1 MTVRVGIP
9 RTALCLALIV
19 LVLLTAAGCGSDDG
33 APEGKVEVSWSS
45 PGQDSEVSGIEN
57 LKVSASSDEGVAAV
71 EFYVDAVDEAHL
83 IGTVTDNVGALYT
96 QLWYTTDVANGEH
109 TLHAVARDGE
119 DQSEQASM
127 TVTVANVS
135 RAEAIAD
142 LVTWQKWT
150 PQTDAHGP
158 VLSPAFSS
166 VFHDPVPMEAP
177 ITTAGSEDSPF
188 ITPDGNSFYFV
199 FVPNMSLPAEE
210 QIRDQV
216 SGIYWSQK
224 TSGAWTE
231 PQRVWLYSGLS
242 LDGAETILGD
252 TMWFCSVRPGNSR
265 EIDMYTAELVNGRW
279 SNWTSIGDLLN
290 VTYDVGEMH
299 VTADGSQIYYHS
311 KRPGGHGGRDI
322 WVISQVNGQWQTP
335 QNVDAVNSEY
345 DDGYPFISED
355 GNELWFTRTA
365 GVPSVYRSLKVNG
378 QWQAPEL
385 VVSSLAGEPTLDRA
399 GNLYFVHHYWDDTAQ
414 KLWECDIYV
423 CRRR

>member
-1 MTVRVGIP
+1 
-9 RTALCLALIV
+9 
-19 LVLLTAAGCGSDDG
+19 
-33 APEGKVEVSWSS
+33 
-45 PGQDSEVSGIEN
+45 
-57 LKVSASSDEGVAAV
+57 
-71 EFYVDAVDEAHL
+71 
-83 IGTVTDNVGALYT
+83 
-96 QLWYTTDVANGEH
+96 
-109 TLHAVARDGE
+109 
-119 DQSEQASM
+119 
-127 TVTVANVS
+127 
-135 RAEAIAD
+135 
-142 LVTWQKWT
+142 
-150 PQTDAHGP
+150 
-158 VLSPAFSS
+158 
-166 VFHDPVPMEAP
+166 MEAP